1 MIEGIRAA
9 LRFDHDTSRERVV
22 SFLTD
27 GFIGN
32 ELQILEAV
40 QKDLGWSRIFSFGV
54 GSSVNRSL
62 LAGLARLGN
71 GAVAYVGFDEGVASV
86 VQSFYECISHPA
98 LCDITVDWGSL
109 EAYDIVPERI
119 PDLFVGR
126 PVILTGRYT
135 GAPPARLLVQ
145 GSRAGV
151 SLQFLVEMDENSL
164 ATHEAIPS
172 LWARAQIRELRDRY
186 ATTQRPAFREH
197 ITELAL
203 EFGLMS
209 ADTAFVAVDE
219 TRVIV
224 GDPDVVAVPVP
235 VPLPEG
241 MKD

>member
-9 LRFDHDTSRERVV
+9 LRFEHDTRRERVV

-32 ELQILEAV
+32 ELQIFEAV

-62 LAGLARLGN
+62 LSGLARLGN
-71 GAVAYVGFDEGVASV
+71 GAVAYVGLDDGVADG
-86 VQSFYECISHPA
+86 VQSFYDCISHPA
-98 LCDITVDWGSL
+98 LCNIEIDWGSL
-109 EAYDIVPERI
+109 GAHDIVPEQI
-119 PDLFVGR
+119 PDLFIGR
-126 PVILTGRYT
+126 PVILTGRFT
-135 GAPPARLLVQ
+135 GDRPGRLLVH

-151 SLQFLVEMDENSL
+151 NLQFLVEVADSL
-164 ATHEAIPS
+164 ATHEAVPS
-172 LWARAQIRELRDRY
+172 LWARARIRELRDCY
-186 ATTQRPAFREH
+186 AATQQPVHRER

-219 TRVIV
+219 TRVIS
-224 GDPDVVAVPVP
+224 GDPTVVTVPVP
-235 VPLPEG
+235 VPLPAG